1 VSGWK
6 ELTVETV
13 LNALPTDMGNLYR
26 SWVDANPTKVNRLAE
41 IVSETVTM
49 FREAVAVY
57 PWYVMDPDIIMVP
70 VSGFRHA
77 LDMVIFNLGMEM
89 GVQFAPEVYSLITQA
104 NVWLRM
110 VQTGKIRAVDTIG
123 DGGTPLYSQKSVFR
137 IQDSE

>member
-1 VSGWK
+1 MSGWK
-6 ELTVETV
+6 ELKVETV

-41 IVSETVTM
+41 IVAETVNM
-49 FREAVAVY
+49 FREVIEVY
-57 PWYVMDPDIIMVP
+57 PWYVIDPDLTKVP

-77 LDMVIFNLGMEM
+77 LDMIIFNLGMEM

-123 DGGTPLYSQKSVFR
+123 DGGTPRFQPAAERS
-137 IQDSE
+137 IED

>member
-1 VSGWK
+1 MSGWK
-6 ELTVETV
+6 ELTSETV

-41 IVSETVTM
+41 IVAETVNM
-49 FREAVAVY
+49 FREVVEVY
-57 PWYVMDPDIIMVP
+57 PWYVMDPDLTKVP

-77 LDMVIFNLGMEM
+77 LDMIIFNLGMEM

-123 DGGTPLYSQKSVFR
+123 DGGTPRFQPAAERS
-137 IQDSE
+137 IED

>member
-1 VSGWK
+1 MSGWK
-6 ELTVETV
+6 ELTSETV

-26 SWVDANPTKVNRLAE
+26 SWVDANPTKTSRLGE
-41 IVSETVTM
+41 IVAETVNM
-49 FREAVAVY
+49 FREVIEVY
-57 PWYVMDPDIIMVP
+57 PWYVMDPDLAKVP

-77 LDMVIFNLGMEM
+77 LDMIIFNLGMEM

-123 DGGTPLYSQKSVFR
+123 DGGTPRFQPAAERS
-137 IQDSE
+137 IED

>member
-1 VSGWK
+1 MSGWK
-6 ELTVETV
+6 ELTSETV

-57 PWYVMDPDIIMVP
+57 PWYVMDPDITMVP

-77 LDMVIFNLGMEM
+77 LDMVIFNLGM
-89 GVQFAPEVYSLITQA
+89 GHLDGANSRDRTDDLRITNAPLFNKTLAFLKRRFLFV
-104 NVWLRM
+104 
-110 VQTGKIRAVDTIG
+110 VDTLHFPCIIDATKG
-123 DGGTPLYSQKSVFR
+123 N
-137 IQDSE
+137 

>member
-1 VSGWK
+1 MSGWK
-6 ELTVETV
+6 ELKVETV

-26 SWVDANPTKVNRLAE
+26 SWVDANPSKVNRLAE
-41 IVSETVTM
+41 IVAETVNM

-57 PWYVMDPDIIMVP
+57 PWYVMEPDITMVP

-89 GVQFAPEVYSLITQA
+89 GVQFAPEVYSLVTQA

-110 VQTGKIRAVDTIG
+110 VQTGKIRAVETIG
-123 DGGTPLYSQKSVFR
+123 DGGRPRYSQKPESR
-137 IQDSE
+137 CQESE

>member
-1 VSGWK
+1 MSGWK
-6 ELTVETV
+6 ELTSETV

-41 IVSETVTM
+41 IVAETVNM
-49 FREAVAVY
+49 FREVIEVY
-57 PWYVMDPDIIMVP
+57 PWYVIDPDLTKVP

-77 LDMVIFNLGMEM
+77 LDMIIFNLGMEM

-123 DGGTPLYSQKSVFR
+123 DGGTPRFQPAAERS
-137 IQDSE
+137 IED

>member
-1 VSGWK
+1 MSGWK
-6 ELTVETV
+6 ELTSETV

-26 SWVDANPTKVNRLAE
+26 SWVEANPTKAGRMGE
-41 IVSETVTM
+41 IVAETVNM

-57 PWYVMDPDIIMVP
+57 PWYVMDPDITKVP

-89 GVQFAPEVYSLITQA
+89 GVQFAPEVYSLVTQA

-110 VQTGKIRAVDTIG
+110 VQTGRIRAVDTIG
-123 DGGTPLYSQKSVFR
+123 DGGKPRYAQKSECR
-137 IQDSE
+137 RQELA